1 METKQPFKAL
11 SKICLNNWHYIDK
24 KILTLNEGIN
34 FFTGHSGSGKSTVLD
49 AIQIVLYA
57 NTDGRGFFNKAAA
70 DDSDRTLIE
79 YLRGMVNI
87 SENNESQYL
96 RNRNF
101 SSTIVL
107 ELTQTGEKVK
117 ENSTVTVKIS
127 SGPAEKT
134 AKVPNVT
141 GKSEADAQK
150 QLEDKGFVVAS
161 ETDYSDSVPQGY
173 VISTNPTAGTEWAEG
188 NTVTMVVS
196 MGKEKISVP
205 DVSGADPDSAQ
216 TTLQG
221 VGLTL
226 GSESSS
232 EYSDEYEEGTI
243 IRTVPAAGEQVEK
256 GTTVNYVLSKGKKTE
271 TVEVP
276 TLSGLTRSQAEAKLS
291 GLGLTAN
298 VTESYD
304 STVTKGYVISQSV
317 TPGSQIEKGST
328 VDIVV
333 SLGPENVTPDPPT
346 DGDNN
351 NGNDSGSNGGSSSGA
366 NH

>member
-1 METKQPFKAL
+1 M
-11 SKICLNNWHYIDK
+11 
-24 KILTLNEGIN
+24 
-34 FFTGHSGSGKSTVLD
+34 
-49 AIQIVLYA
+49 
-57 NTDGRGFFNKAAA
+57 
-70 DDSDRTLIE
+70 
-79 YLRGMVNI
+79 
-87 SENNESQYL
+87 
-96 RNRNF
+96 
-101 SSTIVL
+101 
-107 ELTQTGEKVK
+107 
-117 ENSTVTVKIS
+117 
-127 SGPAEKT
+127 
-134 AKVPNVT
+134 
-141 GKSEADAQK
+141 
-150 QLEDKGFVVAS
+150 AS

-205 DVSGADPDSAQ
+205 NVSGADPDSAQ

-317 TPGSQIEKGST
+317 TPGSQIEKGAT